1 MSAYI
6 LSVCGAVV
14 LSSLVTI
21 ILPEGKIGKFI
32 NGILKIFC
40 VFVMLVPLV
49 NWVSDLRFNPPENSA
64 NSSVSL
70 DEDYLHYFYEKQSEA
85 VSIDIQ
91 KSVEKKFNIEVNVVT
106 EWKKE
111 EYVFSIRKVRVKIK
125 NFGMY
130 GNDEHIIVVE
140 QIKTWISETIK
151 LDREDIIV
159 DAGERE

>member
-1 MSAYI
+1 M
-6 LSVCGAVV
+6 
-14 LSSLVTI
+14 
-21 ILPEGKIGKFI
+21 
-32 NGILKIFC
+32 
-40 VFVMLVPLV
+40 
-49 NWVSDLRFNPPENSA
+49 
-64 NSSVSL
+64 
-70 DEDYLHYFYEKQSEA
+70 HYFYDKQSEA

-91 KSVEKKFNIEVNVVT
+91 NSVEKKFNIEVNVVT
-106 EWKKE
+106 EWKIE